1 MQILRGV
8 ILIIILLLGRPT
20 DMSEGL
26 NKRCCNFLPDS
37 LRSGSLSNVNHT
49 YHRFD
54 RRLYSILPL
63 GILLY
68 PSPNFTGGGGGGVK
82 RANLVTFSTTLDLE
96 PFRNGLRYLK
106 SSFNVLRRTMIA
118 HVQAKFREV
127 RSTPH

>member
-68 PSPNFTGGGGGGVK
+68 PSPNFTGGGGQTCKFGHVFDDARLGAVSK
-82 RANLVTFSTTLDLE
+82 WIKISEIQLQRVTAHDDCSCAGQIS
-96 PFRNGLRYLK
+96 R
-106 SSFNVLRRTMIA
+106 SSIYAPL
-118 HVQAKFREV
+118 
-127 RSTPH
+127 S